1 MKIKLTELIDR
12 VKNPR
17 DKNLRKSL
25 YIFLIC
31 CVISLFIWFLIK
43 MSDEYVAEIRM
54 PISYQNTQ
62 VNKLLLQADDHIYI
76 RLRAKGADIF
86 SAKYFSGYSP
96 LKINL
101 NQAETRKSRFFD
113 KYYIL
118 TNTFRNQVSGR
129 FDFAHSVLGI
139 YPDTLYL
146 NFEEIIT
153 KSLPVKARI
162 DVSCKP
168 QFLVYDSIR
177 LVPDKVQISG
187 PASII
192 DTMTFI
198 PTEKKS
204 YTDLDQNLETLIS
217 LNPGVKN
224 NKISLNYK
232 QVKIIVPV
240 EEFTESII
248 EIPVTGTAED
258 PDITLRT
265 FPRSVLVTYKI
276 ALKDYELVKPEM
288 FSLSV
293 NYDEERDKGK
303 NLLRVRVD
311 ESPDFIRITR
321 INPAKVEYLIQNR

>member
-31 CVISLFIWFLIK
+31 CIISLFIWFLIK

-54 PISYQNTQ
+54 PISYQNIQ
-62 VNKLLLQADDHIYI
+62 VNKLLVQADDHIYI

-86 SAKYFSGYSP
+86 SAKYLSRSSP

-129 FDFAHSVLGI
+129 FDFAHAVLGI

-153 KSLPVKARI
+153 RSLPVKARI

-177 LVPDKVQISG
+177 LVPEQVQISG
-187 PASII
+187 PASMI

-198 PTEKKS
+198 PTERKS
-204 YTDLDQNLETLIS
+204 YSDLDQNLETFVS
-217 LNPGVKN
+217 LDPGIKN
-224 NKISLNYK
+224 SKVNLNLNR
-232 QVKIIVPV
+232 VRIVVPV

-248 EIPVTGTAED
+248 EVPVTGTAED
-258 PDITLRT
+258 PDMTIRT
-265 FPRSVLVTYKI
+265 FPRSVLVTYRV
-276 ALKDYELVKPEM
+276 ALKDYDLVKPEM

-293 NYDEERDKGK
+293 NYDEKRDIGK
-303 NLLRVRVD
+303 NLLKVKVD

-321 INPAKVEYLIQNR
+321 INPAKVEYLIQN